1 MTSLLFLEISE
12 AYDLL
17 MGKDPEDEESVKDA
31 HEITESGF
39 PKVSSIA
46 YAKNILGVEPSAT
59 ADEVN
64 EAYRNGHMTITFMLH
79 LSMIS

>member
-1 MTSLLFLEISE
+1 MAKDLEDKE
-12 AYDLL
+12 PL
-17 MGKDPEDEESVKDA
+17 KDA
-31 HEITESGF
+31 HEITENGF

-64 EAYRNGHMTITFMLH
+64 EAYRNGHIVRNIVHFLP
-79 LSMIS
+79 